1 MILICTDKYQPIVV
15 RQLAVL
21 VKSMMLITM
30 NYLVINTVILLSI
43 FTRPSFLYF
52 YPSKYL

>member
-21 VKSMMLITM
+21 VKNMMLIAM
-30 NYLVINTVILLSI
+30 NYLVINTVILLNI
-43 FTRPSFLYF
+43 FTRPSFPVFLSF
-52 YPSKYL
+52 